1 MRKITAILSDYDGT
15 LCPTSSV
22 KRSEGN
28 TAIPEDLGNILWN
41 ISEKIPVCIVS
52 SKDFYFLHKRTK
64 FANIVS
70 CILGIE
76 TIILKGHNN
85 RRRRQR
91 QPTKTMDYDDDNIS
105 RRISD
110 CDYNNN
116 FTCIKDSQLLVD
128 NEVLEVNSIILD
140 SLAKEISSDFKQ
152 VNIERKFTTTTN
164 KKILAAI
171 TIDWR
176 HLADWK
182 SFKVN
187 SEPLLKKLIKKRE
200 QQKISNAS
208 PSSSFL
214 YTQTYSTHPFID
226 VYAVK
231 CDKGRALDSITS
243 KLPPG
248 IITDKA
254 RGIMYLGDSEND
266 NPAFKKAD
274 VSIGVFSDKR
284 LNPELDCQYTID
296 FNELPLFLGQ
306 LYDKEFV
313 FSARTLDKK

>member
-1 MRKITAILSDYDGT
+1 MRKIAAILSDYDGT

-22 KRSEGN
+22 KGSEGN
-28 TAIPEDLGNILWN
+28 TAAIPEDLDNILWN

-76 TIILKGHNN
+76 TIVLKRHD
-85 RRRRQR
+85 RLQ
-91 QPTKTMDYDDDNIS
+91 QQLIKTMDNNNNIS
-105 RRISD
+105 KSSD
-110 CDYNNN
+110 CDNN
-116 FTCIKDSQLLVD
+116 FNCIKDAHLLVD

-152 VNIERKFTTTTN
+152 VNIERKFTTTN
-164 KKILAAI
+164 KKILTAI

-187 SEPLLKKLIKKRE
+187 SEPLLKKTIKK
-200 QQKISNAS
+200 QQQRKLSDI
-208 PSSSFL
+208 SSSSL
-214 YTQTYSTHPFID
+214 YTQTYATHPFID

-231 CDKGRALDSITS
+231 CDKGRAFDSITS
-243 KLPPG
+243 KLPPP
-248 IITDKA
+248 IIRDKA
-254 RGIMYLGDSEND
+254 EGIMYLGDSEND

-274 VSIGVFSDKR
+274 VSVGVFSDKR
-284 LNPELDCQYTID
+284 LNPELDCEYTIN

-313 FSARTLDKK
+313 FSPRTLDKK

>member
-1 MRKITAILSDYDGT
+1 MRKIAAILSDYDGT

-22 KRSEGN
+22 KGSEGN
-28 TAIPEDLGNILWN
+28 TAAIPEDLDNILWN

-76 TIILKGHNN
+76 TIVLKRHD
-85 RRRRQR
+85 RRQQQQR
-91 QPTKTMDYDDDNIS
+91 LIKTMDNNNNNNNNIS
-105 RRISD
+105 KSSD
-110 CDYNNN
+110 CDNN
-116 FTCIKDSQLLVD
+116 FNCIKDAHLLVD

-152 VNIERKFTTTTN
+152 VNIERKFTTTN
-164 KKILAAI
+164 KKILTAI
-171 TIDWR
+171 TVDWR

-187 SEPLLKKLIKKRE
+187 SEPLLKKTIKK
-200 QQKISNAS
+200 QQQLKLSDI
-208 PSSSFL
+208 SSSSL
-214 YTQTYSTHPFID
+214 YTQTYATHPFID

-231 CDKGRALDSITS
+231 CDKGRAFDSITS
-243 KLPPG
+243 KLPPP
-248 IITDKA
+248 IIGDKA
-254 RGIMYLGDSEND
+254 EGIMYLGDSEND

-274 VSIGVFSDKR
+274 VSVGVFSDKR
-284 LNPELDCQYTID
+284 LNPELDCEYTIN

-313 FSARTLDKK
+313 FSPRTLDKK